1 MNVLPLCIG
10 CLTSNDNL
18 GLTSAVDENC
28 IQTTFS
34 KTVFSHHMI
43 HGGMILDRRFLYIS

>member
-10 CLTSNDNL
+10 CLAST
-18 GLTSAVDENC
+18 VDENC

-34 KTVFSHHMI
+34 KTGFSHHMI
-43 HGGMILDRRFLYIS
+43 HGRMILDRRFFFTFLKKQSR